1 MTVSFVSLV
10 SHVSPETGDTS
21 ETNETKE
28 TAIRLISSPFRGWG
42 LYLLLPAD
50 LGEEVGDGG
59 FRCGVGGETFDKL
72 RTDDRSAAVAACLV
86 IRHFVGDAEPDQ
98 TLMFQVHVVDTTEVT

>member
-28 TAIRLISSPFRGWG
+28 TAIRLISSPFRGVG
-42 LYLLLPAD
+42 GCTFYYLLILVRRSATAAS
-50 LGEEVGDGG
+50 
-59 FRCGVGGETFDKL
+59 GVGLEARYL
-72 RTDDRSAAVAACLV
+72 INC
-86 IRHFVGDAEPDQ
+86 EPMIAP
-98 TLMFQVHVVDTTEVT
+98 LL